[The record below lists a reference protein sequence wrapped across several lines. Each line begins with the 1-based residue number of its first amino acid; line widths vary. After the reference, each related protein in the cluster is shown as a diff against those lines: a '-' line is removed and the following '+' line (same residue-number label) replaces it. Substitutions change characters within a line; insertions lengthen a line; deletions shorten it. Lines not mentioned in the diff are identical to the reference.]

1 MASWLILAIAAQ
13 FVSAVVALFDKYIVT
28 SDKALPRPFVYAFV
42 TCLLSG
48 ASILVYLFSWVP
60 IPLEGVHIPSLSGIE
75 KPTLAVVA
83 FSFLAAY
90 TFFGALVSMFSALRT
105 SDTSDVIPVI
115 GAVSALGTFGLG
127 YFFLGIV
134 LTPNF
139 LVGLIL
145 LVLGT
150 LFVSHLRF
158 TWKTALLTI
167 HAGLFFALHYVTFKG
182 LLSLTTFDNAFFWS
196 RIGFV
201 VFALTLLLI
210 PEYFEK
216 IRTQASSTGKRG
228 SMLVIANKILAG
240 VASILILKATELGDA
255 AVVQALGGLQF
266 VFILILGLLFG
277 PRTHKDLGE
286 KSLSWRDI
294 MHKAIFISIITLGF
308 FVLFK

>member
-13 FVSAVVALFDKYIVT
+13 FVSAIVALFDKYIVT

-48 ASILVYLFSWVP
+48 ASIIVYLFSWVP
-60 IPLEGVHIPSLSGIE
+60 IPLEGVAIPKFSGIE

-105 SDTSDVIPVI
+105 SDASDVIPVV

-127 YFFLGIV
+127 YFFLDIR

-139 LVGLIL
+139 LAGVIL
-145 LVLGT
+145 LAFGT
-150 LFVSHLRF
+150 IFVSHLRF
-158 TWKTALLTI
+158 TWKTALLSI

-201 VFALTLLLI
+201 AFALTLLLI
-210 PEYFEK
+210 PEYLEK
-216 IRTQASSTGKRG
+216 IRTQTTSTGKRG
-228 SMLVIANKILAG
+228 GFLIIANKILAG
-240 VASILILKATELGDA
+240 IAAILILKATELGDA

-277 PRTHKDLGE
+277 PKTDPALGE
-286 KSLSWRDI
+286 NTRAWRDI